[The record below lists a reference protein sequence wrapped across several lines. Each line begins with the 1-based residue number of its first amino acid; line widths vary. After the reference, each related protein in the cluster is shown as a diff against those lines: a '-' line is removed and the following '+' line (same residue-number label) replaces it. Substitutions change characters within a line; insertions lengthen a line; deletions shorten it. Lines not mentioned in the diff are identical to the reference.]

1 MKLLYVL
8 FILFIF
14 PSCSFDNKTGI
25 WENDDISSK
34 KNSQIFDDFKSISND
49 ESSFNE
55 VVQLKTNYSFKIP
68 KKIYNKKW
76 EDIYFNQFNNYVNFA
91 YNESKNLIFKSKKIS
106 KYNLKKYFLYDQ
118 ENLIL
123 TDDKGN
129 LIIFSIN
136 ENQVIKKFNFYKKK
150 YKKIKKD
157 LNIIIHESIIYV
169 TDNIGYIYAI
179 DYKKNKILWAKNI
192 KIPFRSNLKITNNKI
207 IAADENNII
216 YLFDKNNGN
225 LLKLLPT
232 EETLIKNNFK
242 SNFTL
247 DKETI
252 FMLNTYGS
260 LYSIN
265 NKSNNIKWVV
275 NLNQS
280 LDVNP
285 SNLFNGHTLVSNE
298 KFIVVSSQDSTF
310 IINSKNGSIISKFN
324 IISKTKPLI
333 IGNNLFLLSSN
344 NLFISIDLET
354 SEIIYSFKINKKM
367 AEFLNIKEKLAIF
380 EDIIVA
386 NNKILILLKNSYL
399 AEFELTGELK
409 NIFKLP
415 TKIDSNLIFINNS
428 ILYLNH
434 NNQLIVLG

>member
-1 MKLLYVL
+1 M
-8 FILFIF
+8 
-14 PSCSFDNKTGI
+14 
-25 WENDDISSK
+25 
-34 KNSQIFDDFKSISND
+34 
-49 ESSFNE
+49 
-55 VVQLKTNYSFKIP
+55 
-68 KKIYNKKW
+68 
-76 EDIYFNQFNNYVNFA
+76 
-91 YNESKNLIFKSKKIS
+91 
-106 KYNLKKYFLYDQ
+106 
-118 ENLIL
+118 
-123 TDDKGN
+123 
-129 LIIFSIN
+129 
-136 ENQVIKKFNFYKKK
+136 IKKFNFYKKI

-285 SNLFNGHTLVSNE
+285 SNLFNGHILVSNE
-298 KFIVVSSQDSTF
+298 KFIIVSSQDSTF